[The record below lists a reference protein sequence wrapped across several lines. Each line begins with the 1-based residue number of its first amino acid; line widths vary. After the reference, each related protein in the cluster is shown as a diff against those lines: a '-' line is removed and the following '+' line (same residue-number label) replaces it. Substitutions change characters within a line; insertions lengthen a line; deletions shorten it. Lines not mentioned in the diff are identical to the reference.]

1 MLKRI
6 QFLALYGLSWILFF
20 QLFRILFLAYHSQKS
35 VELGGS
41 LLVQSMLHGLRMDIS
56 FAGYIIMVPTLL
68 IAATGISWN
77 WYEKMLVWF
86 SGIVTFFIVILTV
99 FDLELFRAWGYR
111 IDASS
116 LIYLKTPKEAL
127 ASMGAAPIIPLLLL
141 LAGLYFLVLR
151 VLLTIQK
158 RTIPF
163 FQRSSPVFTALLFIF
178 LAGTLIIPIRGGFQ
192 LAPMNESAVFF
203 SDKSFANYAA
213 VNVPWNYSRSVLHEG
228 YNKKNPFVYF
238 EDRKA
243 NEEVAALYQHNPVHD
258 QIIKTGNEPV
268 NVLVIIW
275 ESFTA
280 KVVSRLNGVPG
291 ITPQFDALIKDG
303 ILFTNMYASGNRS
316 DKGMVAILSGYP
328 AQPTTS
334 IIKIPTKTVSLPSLP
349 REFRNAGY
357 TTSFYYGGETEFAN
371 MKTYFLQQGFN
382 SIVDKNAFEEK
393 DMNSKWGA
401 HDHVVLNRLL
411 TDLDKQKQPFFTT
424 IFTLSSHEPFEV
436 PVNTV
441 IPGNDPEHL
450 FLNAHHYS
458 DQSIGEFI
466 RQAKTKSWWANT
478 LIVILADHGHP
489 LPEKPASKPNE
500 FHIPMLWLGGVLEK
514 KNITIDTLC
523 SQTDLAST
531 LLNQLNLPSKAFSW
545 SNDIFMPKRIP
556 FAYFAFTN
564 GFGWMKPDG
573 FIVRDNIGGNITEKG
588 GALKPVETDYGK
600 SYLQASFG
608 DYLKR

>member
-6 QFLALYGLSWILFF
+6 QFLALYGICWILFF
-20 QLFRILFLAYHSQKS
+20 QLFRIIFLAYHIQKS
-35 VELGGS
+35 IDLGS
-41 LLVQSMLHGLRMDIS
+41 KLLIQSMLHGLRMDIS
-56 FAGYIIMVPTLL
+56 FAGYILVMPALL
-68 IAATGISWN
+68 ICATSIKWH
-77 WYEKMLVWF
+77 WYQNTMAWF
-86 SGIVTFFIVILTV
+86 SGFVAFLMVILTV

-116 LIYLKTPKEAL
+116 LIYLKTPKEAM
-127 ASMGAAPIIPLLLL
+127 ASMGAAPILPLLLL
-141 LAGLYFLVLR
+141 LIGLYILVFKILM
-151 VLLTIQK
+151 TIQE

-163 FQRSSPVFTALLFIF
+163 FERSSPIFTAVLFVF
-178 LAGTLIIPIRGGFQ
+178 LTATLIIPIRGGFQ
-192 LAPMNESAVFF
+192 LAPMNESTVFF

-213 VNVPWNYSRSVLHEG
+213 VNVPWNYSRSVLNEG
-228 YNKKNPFVYF
+228 YSKKNPFVYF
-238 EDRKA
+238 EDKKA
-243 NEEVAALYQHNPVHD
+243 NETVASLYHHNPIHQ
-258 QIIKTGNEPV
+258 QIIKIGDQPI

-280 KVVSRLNGVPG
+280 KVVSKLNGVQG
-291 ITPQFDALIKDG
+291 ITPEFDALTKDG

-334 IIKIPTKTVSLPSLP
+334 IIKIPNKTVSLPSLP
-349 REFRNAGY
+349 RQFKDAGY
-357 TTSFYYGGETEFAN
+357 QTSFYYGGETEFAN

-382 SIVDKNAFEEK
+382 TIVDKNAFEEK

-411 TDLDKQKQPFFTT
+411 LDLDTQKQPFFTT

-436 PVNTV
+436 PVKTV
-441 IPGNDPEHL
+441 ISGNDQEHL

-458 DQSIGEFI
+458 DASIGAFI
-466 RQAKTKSWWANT
+466 KQAKTKSWWANT
-478 LIVILADHGHP
+478 LVVILADHGHP
-489 LPEKPASKPNE
+489 LPEKPATKPNE

-514 KNITIDTLC
+514 KNITIDSLC

-531 LLNQLNLPSKAFSW
+531 VLNQLNLPSKAFSW
-545 SNDIFMPKRIP
+545 SNDIFMPNRVP

-564 GFGWMKPDG
+564 GFGWMRPNG
-573 FIVRDNIGGNITEKG
+573 YVVRDNIGGNITEKSG
-588 GALKPVETDYGK
+588 NLNAVETSYGK
-600 SYLQASFG
+600 SYLQSSFG

>member
-20 QLFRILFLAYHSQKS
+20 QLFRIIFLAYHLQKS

-68 IAATGISWN
+68 IAATGIRWN

-127 ASMGAAPIIPLLLL
+127 ASMGAAPIIPLLFL
-141 LAGLYFLVLR
+141 LAGLYFLVFR

-163 FQRSSPVFTALLFIF
+163 FQRSSPIFTALLFIF

-243 NEEVAALYQHNPVHD
+243 NEEVAAY
-258 QIIKTGNEPV
+258 I
-268 NVLVIIW
+268 
-275 ESFTA
+275 
-280 KVVSRLNGVPG
+280 
-291 ITPQFDALIKDG
+291 
-303 ILFTNMYASGNRS
+303 
-316 DKGMVAILSGYP
+316 
-328 AQPTTS
+328 
-334 IIKIPTKTVSLPSLP
+334 
-349 REFRNAGY
+349 
-357 TTSFYYGGETEFAN
+357 
-371 MKTYFLQQGFN
+371 
-382 SIVDKNAFEEK
+382 
-393 DMNSKWGA
+393 
-401 HDHVVLNRLL
+401 
-411 TDLDKQKQPFFTT
+411 
-424 IFTLSSHEPFEV
+424 
-436 PVNTV
+436 
-441 IPGNDPEHL
+441 
-450 FLNAHHYS
+450 
-458 DQSIGEFI
+458 
-466 RQAKTKSWWANT
+466 
-478 LIVILADHGHP
+478 
-489 LPEKPASKPNE
+489 
-500 FHIPMLWLGGVLEK
+500 
-514 KNITIDTLC
+514 ITIPLMIR
-523 SQTDLAST
+523 SLKQEK
-531 LLNQLNLPSKAFSW
+531 NL
-545 SNDIFMPKRIP
+545 
-556 FAYFAFTN
+556 
-564 GFGWMKPDG
+564 
-573 FIVRDNIGGNITEKG
+573 
-588 GALKPVETDYGK
+588 
-600 SYLQASFG
+600 
-608 DYLKR
+608 